1 MTLTR
6 RQFGKRTAAIAGM
19 SAIAPFSKAFA
30 SRNDQMNILCWEGYN
45 SDEVLGPFR
54 SANPGATVRAEWEN
68 LKPSRYQKVQP

>member
-45 SDEVLGPFR
+45 SDEVLGPL
-54 SANPGATVRAEWEN
+54 GQLIQEQLLE
-68 LKPSRYQKVQP
+68 QKVVHLTLI